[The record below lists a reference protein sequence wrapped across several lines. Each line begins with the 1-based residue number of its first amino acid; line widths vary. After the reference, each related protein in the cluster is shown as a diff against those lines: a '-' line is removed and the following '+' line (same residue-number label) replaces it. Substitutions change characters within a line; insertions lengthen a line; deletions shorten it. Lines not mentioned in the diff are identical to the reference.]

1 MVTVRLL
8 GLEPSQSVYMII
20 SNHLSLELRRI
31 KKTVESQWLVL
42 IANPSVVL
50 SAFSYGK
57 SQ

>member
-50 SAFSYGK
+50 SAFSYRK

>member
-50 SAFSYGK
+50 SAFSYTK